1 MNQKMKVFKVLQKN
15 RTYAPLKN
23 HLAQS
28 SHRTYAT
35 IPKRNFIF
43 TNDELRKLLDI
54 NDRRVRNHQFAN
66 MRSPNFARDR
76 DQRVKRFHQGLNDQD
91 LKSRVGRMQHS
102 PNSYA
107 RRDSNQFMNKE
118 DLSDFFG
125 LNSSNPRKV
134 PENIFEVRPQNSRS
148 RMQRSNQSLQDP
160 FHSFRDINQPRPEQ
174 LGRTHQKPIGQKVH
188 EAMRSTAESTTPK
201 MNTSIKNKPKTN
213 ESFKN
218 FEKKVNR
225 NSVEEKS
232 SAINQSKPQ
241 SSKIMSD
248 EEHSKFLEQQ
258 SRIKILEDKVKQ
270 YESQLSSMESELSS
284 KDQEVCLIYVV
295 LMHVYRKT
303 IT

>member
-1 MNQKMKVFKVLQKN
+1 MNQKMKVFKVLQRN
-15 RTYAPLKN
+15 RTYALLKN

-107 RRDSNQFMNKE
+107 RRDPSRFMNNE

-148 RMQRSNQSLQDP
+148 RTQRSNQSLQDP

-174 LGRTHQKPIGQKVH
+174 LGRTPQKPIGQKVH
-188 EAMRSTAESTTPK
+188 EAMRSAAESTTPRT
-201 MNTSIKNKPKTN
+201 NTSIKNKPKTN
-213 ESFKN
+213 ESIKN
-218 FEKKVNR
+218 FEQKVNR
-225 NSVEEKS
+225 NSMEENS
-232 SAINQSKPQ
+232 STASQSKPQ